1 MWIHILSVIVMEI
14 IDSIS
19 NTKGYDYLWL
29 EKINLTHE
37 ELKYV
42 ILPMNITNIIY
53 CLVFFVGLTMLV
65 WVHIN
70 NLLLNKTTFERFN
83 LHKNRNNRITSSVG

>member
-1 MWIHILSVIVMEI
+1 MEI

-19 NTKGYDYLWL
+19 NTEGYDYLWL
-29 EKINLTHE
+29 EKINLTHK

-42 ILPMNITNIIY
+42 ILPMNIINIIY

-83 LHKNRNNRITSSVG
+83 LHKNRNNRVTSSVG

>member
-1 MWIHILSVIVMEI
+1 MWIHILSVIAMEI

-19 NTKGYDYLWL
+19 NTEGCDYLWL
-29 EKINLTHE
+29 EKINLTHK
-37 ELKYV
+37 ELKYL
-42 ILPMNITNIIY
+42 ILPMNIINIIY

-70 NLLLNKTTFERFN
+70 NLVLNKTTFERFN
-83 LHKNRNNRITSSVG
+83 LHKNRNNRVTSSVG

>member
-83 LHKNRNNRITSSVG
+83 LHKNRNNRITSSVV

>member
-19 NTKGYDYLWL
+19 NTKVYDYLWL

>member
-19 NTKGYDYLWL
+19 NTEGYDYLWL
-29 EKINLTHE
+29 EKINLTHK

-42 ILPMNITNIIY
+42 LLPMNIINIIY
-53 CLVFFVGLTMLV
+53 SLVFFVGLTMLV

-70 NLLLNKTTFERFN
+70 NLLLNKTTFERYN
-83 LHKNRNNRITSSVG
+83 LHKYRYDRVTSSFV

>member
-19 NTKGYDYLWL
+19 NTEGYDYLWL
-29 EKINLTHE
+29 EKINLTHK

-42 ILPMNITNIIY
+42 ILPMNIINIIY

-83 LHKNRNNRITSSVG
+83 LHKNRNNRVTSSVG